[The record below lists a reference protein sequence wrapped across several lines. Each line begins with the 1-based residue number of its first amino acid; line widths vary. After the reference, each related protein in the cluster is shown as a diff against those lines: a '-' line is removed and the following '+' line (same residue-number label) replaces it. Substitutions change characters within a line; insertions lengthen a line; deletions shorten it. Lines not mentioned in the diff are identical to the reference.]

1 MESEGG
7 EGLSDG
13 GRAGGRVVGFAKLH
27 IFPTAAAAATQLIID
42 AVN

>member
-27 IFPTAAAAATQLIID
+27 IFPTAAAATQLIID